1 MTAFP
6 LARFA
11 AAVLLLGSV
20 AFADAPAAKPAPEK
34 DQATLDKEFAAKLT
48 NVKLVGSFSAG
59 DGEPKKDSYT
69 ILRAAKGEG
78 DDWVITA
85 KIEYKGLA
93 LQIEMKLPVKWA
105 GDTPVISLTNKAIS
119 GFGTFTARVM
129 FYGDE
134 YAGTWSGGSH
144 GGLMWG
150 KIVKITEES
159 SKQSK

>member
-1 MTAFP
+1 
-6 LARFA
+6 
-11 AAVLLLGSV
+11 
-20 AFADAPAAKPAPEK
+20 
-34 DQATLDKEFAAKLT
+34 
-48 NVKLVGSFSAG
+48 
-59 DGEPKKDSYT
+59 
-69 ILRAAKGEG
+69 
-78 DDWVITA
+78 
-85 KIEYKGLA
+85 
-93 LQIEMKLPVKWA
+93 MKLPVKWA
-105 GDTPVISLTNKAIS
+105 GDTPVISLTNKAIP